1 MGENQPVALCYMWHM
16 LQRLPGHMAQI
27 SNVSRKVATWF
38 ATSPIR
44 ENLFN
49 RSGPSFCICSELAK
63 EGLYNITQSFKFPH
77 STRPLLYKLN
87 SALSFSSS
95 AISISM
101 EKTPRICAIC
111 SRSFA
116 NGKAMGGHMRSHFLK
131 LKLAI
136 PFSSSSSSSSS
147 NPPPSSLTKR
157 QLPAH
162 PDSPVNPAARRSKRL
177 RKLALNS
184 PSHSL
189 TSSLSAEEA
198 AMCLLM
204 LSRDHHQQKQKAQT
218 EEQVEDDE
226 SLEEDDGNGGGEDM
240 DDEFCINIG
249 VKGHPKYYKCE
260 TCNKSFRSH
269 QALGGHRASHNHRNN
284 QIIEEEGEEDE
295 EVDCGDDQQI
305 HQQRIFEC
313 PFCDKVFQSGQALG
327 GHKKVHFAYLPVVH
341 QDKSSLTSSTLQSF
355 DLNLPASRDDDE
367 VNLVENSRPWIHQ
380 QTV

>member
-1 MGENQPVALCYMWHM
+1 
-16 LQRLPGHMAQI
+16 
-27 SNVSRKVATWF
+27 
-38 ATSPIR
+38 
-44 ENLFN
+44 
-49 RSGPSFCICSELAK
+49 
-63 EGLYNITQSFKFPH
+63 
-77 STRPLLYKLN
+77 
-87 SALSFSSS
+87 
-95 AISISM
+95 M

-111 SRSFA
+111 NKSFA

-131 LKLAI
+131 LKLAL
-136 PFSSSSSSSSS
+136 PFSSSSPSSSS

-198 AMCLLM
+198 AMCLVM

-226 SLEEDDGNGGGEDM
+226 TLEDDDGNDGGEDM
-240 DDEFCINIG
+240 DDEFCS
-249 VKGHPKYYKCE
+249 PKYYKCE
-260 TCNKSFRSH
+260 TCNKRFRSH
-269 QALGGHRASHNHRNN
+269 QALGGHRASHNHKNS
-284 QIIEEEGEEDE
+284 QIMEEEEDE
-295 EVDCGDDQQI
+295 DEEEDCGDDQQI

-327 GHKKVHFAYLPVVH
+327 GHKKVHFAYLPDVH
-341 QDKSSLTSSTLQSF
+341 QDKSSLTSSSTLESLN
-355 DLNLPASRDDDE
+355 LNLPASRDDDE
-367 VNLVENSRPWIHQ
+367 VSLVQNSRPCECDSFQ
-380 QTV
+380 KQC